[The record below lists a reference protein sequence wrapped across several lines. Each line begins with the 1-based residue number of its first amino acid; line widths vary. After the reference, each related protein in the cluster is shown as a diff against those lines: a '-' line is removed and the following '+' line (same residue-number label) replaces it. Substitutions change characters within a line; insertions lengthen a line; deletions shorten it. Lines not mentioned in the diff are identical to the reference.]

1 MPGDFIPLA
10 ERTGLIGPISEWVI
24 EEACRQS
31 AEWRSMGLDL
41 YVSVNLPP
49 VFWQPTAMRQVLA
62 TIESFG
68 LSPDRMMVELTESA
82 MMAPQ
87 VEENEPIIAEL
98 VERGLRLAIDDF
110 GTGHSSL
117 GRLNQMSVTTLKID
131 RSFVADL
138 PDDRSASVLVAT
150 MIRPADGLGLQALA
164 EGIETDEQRRWLIE
178 QGCPLGQGFFFSR
191 PVPAPE
197 ILPLYTAFP

>member
-1 MPGDFIPLA
+1 
-10 ERTGLIGPISEWVI
+10 
-24 EEACRQS
+24 
-31 AEWRSMGLDL
+31 
-41 YVSVNLPP
+41 
-49 VFWQPTAMRQVLA
+49 
-62 TIESFG
+62 
-68 LSPDRMMVELTESA
+68 MMVELTESA

-117 GRLNQMSVTTLKID
+117 GRLNQMAVTTLKID

-138 PDDRSASVLVAT
+138 PADRSASVLVAT
-150 MIRPADGLGLQALA
+150 MIRLADGLGLQALA

-178 QGCPLGQGFFFSR
+178 QGCPLGRASSSAVRCRR
-191 PVPAPE
+191 PRSGRSTPPS
-197 ILPLYTAFP
+197 PRPPRPR